1 MQVVQINPTISRI
14 AIQGELSASAEN
26 TLMDAYSR
34 ASTPGT
40 RAILLDFNN
49 LTYMNSSGIGLL
61 VTLLIRMNRLKQ
73 RLLCYGLN
81 EHYRHI
87 FTLTR
92 LNDVIKV
99 HLTEQE
105 AIADASL

>member
-1 MQVVQINPTISRI
+1 MPQANVTMQVIHINPTISRI
-14 AIQGELSASAEN
+14 AIQGELSAAAEN
-26 TLMDAYSR
+26 TLMDAYSH

-40 RAILLDFNN
+40 RAILLDFTD

-61 VTLLIRMNRLKQ
+61 VTLLIRMSRLKQ

-99 HLTEQE
+99 HPTEQ
-105 AIADASL
+105 